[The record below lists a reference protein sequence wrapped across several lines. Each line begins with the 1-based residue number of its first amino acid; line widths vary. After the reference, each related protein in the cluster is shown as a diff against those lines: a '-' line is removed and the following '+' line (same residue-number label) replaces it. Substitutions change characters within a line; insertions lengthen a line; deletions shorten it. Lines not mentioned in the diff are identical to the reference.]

1 MQPITRFFLRVAVA
15 CSSFVVMCSAHA
27 QQQSLSSP
35 VTSSVKGVE
44 LKGKAPVNRELLKV
58 KLPRA
63 QEATLANDLRVAL
76 LEDHKL
82 PTFSLQF
89 IFLGGGLAD
98 PVDRH
103 GIALITAALMDEGT
117 RTLSSREIA
126 ERLAT
131 LGATLS
137 LDASPSSEGTTVAMT
152 GLIDNL
158 DASLALLADVVR
170 NPSFPDSELQKFK
183 ARLKSQLQYQRSLPD
198 FVGEETFLQAIY
210 RSHPAS
216 RIVPSDAVL
225 NTVTSAELEK
235 YHAAYFVPN
244 NAIAI
249 AYGDITLKQLIAQ
262 LEHAFGDWPKKDVPV
277 VKVPELQP
285 PAKAH
290 VLLIDRPGSVQTSL
304 LVGGL
309 GIERTNADYFSMLVM
324 NHILGGGPA
333 SRLFMNLREDKGYT
347 YGASSEFNG
356 SSFPGIVL
364 AETDVRN
371 QVTAG
376 ALHELQAELDRIRT
390 QPVSAT
396 ELENAKHALI
406 GRFALSLESP
416 RALVANLATQKIYR
430 LPDNYWDTY
439 PQQVEAITAADIMRV
454 ASKYYRADRLQVI
467 AVGDAATVRKTLEK
481 YGDVETP
488 ASSP

>member
-1 MQPITRFFLRVAVA
+1 M
-15 CSSFVVMCSAHA
+15 
-27 QQQSLSSP
+27 
-35 VTSSVKGVE
+35 
-44 LKGKAPVNRELLKV
+44 
-58 KLPRA
+58 
-63 QEATLANDLRVAL
+63 
-76 LEDHKL
+76 
-82 PTFSLQF
+82 
-89 IFLGGGLAD
+89 
-98 PVDRH
+98 
-103 GIALITAALMDEGT
+103 
-117 RTLSSREIA
+117 
-126 ERLAT
+126 
-131 LGATLS
+131 
-137 LDASPSSEGTTVAMT
+137 
-152 GLIDNL
+152 
-158 DASLALLADVVR
+158 
-170 NPSFPDSELQKFK
+170 
-183 ARLKSQLQYQRSLPD
+183 
-198 FVGEETFLQAIY
+198 
-210 RSHPAS
+210 
-216 RIVPSDAVL
+216 L
-225 NTVTSAELEK
+225 NTVTPAELEK

-244 NAIAI
+244 NAIVI

-285 PAKAH
+285 PAKAR

-309 GIERTNADYFSMLVM
+309 GIERTNPDYFSMLVM

-371 QVTAG
+371 QVTEG

-439 PQQVEAITAADIMRV
+439 PQQVEAITAADIKRV

-488 ASSP
+488 ANSP